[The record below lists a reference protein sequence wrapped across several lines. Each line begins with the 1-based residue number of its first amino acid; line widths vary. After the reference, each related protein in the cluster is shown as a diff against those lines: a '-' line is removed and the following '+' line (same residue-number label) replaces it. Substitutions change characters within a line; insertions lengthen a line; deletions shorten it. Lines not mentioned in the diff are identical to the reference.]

1 MKARGV
7 RSSQPGGP
15 NITTPQ
21 VYTTSTEFTPNSY
34 PFKYKVYL
42 IAAGSSGGKGGQNN
56 TANTTT
62 NIDAAGGG
70 SGSVYISSSTQTLS
84 SGSLTIAIGAAPLT
98 SVRSVGGSTT
108 VTRNDN
114 AAIEA
119 AWNTAFTVAGVADYI
134 GGNGGSGG
142 GASGRVGYNNANGN
156 QNTTFWQFGYGGYS
170 GGDGSDT
177 SLGQGG
183 TGVSN
188 TGGAQAGNDST
199 IPRGGNG
206 YSGNAQ
212 GTLPPSYAGIVVS
225 GTTYLAG
232 SNYGQ
237 GADGANSGDN
247 NATYFGVAGSG
258 VAILEPIP

>member
-21 VYTTSTEFTPNSY
+21 VYTASTEFTPNSY
-34 PFKYKVYL
+34 PFKYKLYL
-42 IAAGSSGGKGGQNN
+42 IAAGSSGGSGAFSQN
-56 TANTTT
+56 ANNDVYTY
-62 NIDAAGGG
+62 AGGGG

-84 SGSLTIAIGAAPLT
+84 SGSLTFAIGAAPLT
-98 SVRSVGGSTT
+98 SVKSVGGSTT

-119 AWNTAFTVAGVADYI
+119 AWNTAFTVPGGSE
-134 GGNGGSGG
+134 GGNGASGG
-142 GASGRVGYNNANGN
+142 GAAGRSSINVNNGG
-156 QNTTFWQFGYGGYS
+156 QNVTYYQYGYGGYS
-170 GGDGSDT
+170 GGKGANSVL
-177 SLGQGG
+177 SNGG

-199 IPRGGNG
+199 IPAGGNG
-206 YSGNAQ
+206 YAAGTPQ
-212 GTLPPSYAGIVVS
+212 GTVPPSYAGIVVS

-232 SNYGQ
+232 SNYGK
-237 GADGANSGDN
+237 GADGANGGTNTPTD
-247 NATYFGVAGSG
+247 FGVAGAG
-258 VAILEPIP
+258 VAILEPIL

>member
-34 PFKYKVYL
+34 PFKYKVHL
-42 IAAGSSGGKGGQNN
+42 IAAGSSGGSGSTNS
-56 TANTTT
+56 TANSS
-62 NIDAAGGG
+62 IYYYAAGGG
-70 SGSVYISSSTQTLS
+70 SGSFYISSSTATLS
-84 SGSLTIAIGAAPLT
+84 SGSLTFAIGAAPLT
-98 SVRSVGGSTT
+98 SVKSVGGSTT

-119 AWNTAFTVAGVADYI
+119 AWNTAFTVAGNTD
-134 GGNGGSGG
+134 GGNGASGG
-142 GASGRVGYNNANGN
+142 GAGGRYSVNNANGN
-156 QNTTFWQFGYGGYS
+156 ENLTYYQYGYGGYF
-170 GGDGSDT
+170 GGDGADS
-177 SLGQGG
+177 SLSSGG

-206 YSGNAQ
+206 YPTASPQ
-212 GTLPPSYAGIVVS
+212 GTAPPSYAGIVIS
-225 GTTYLAG
+225 GTTYLAA
-232 SNYGQ
+232 SNYGR
-237 GADGANSGDN
+237 GADGANG
-247 NATYFGVAGSG
+247 ATNSPTDFGVAGAG
-258 VAILEPIP
+258 VAVLEPIP